1 VDGFKR
7 ISILL
12 TLGKLIDNGITD
24 NLTTMI
30 LNSLLV
36 YGALIIEKISNK
48 QICFG
53 CDSCFPKAT
62 IVNVYQIGGNFNHHG
77 FGNVENEHCFSIVS
91 FMNLVSEI
99 N

>member
-1 VDGFKR
+1 MDGFKR

-12 TLGKLIDNGITD
+12 TLGKLIDNGIAN

-36 YGALIIEKISNK
+36 YGALIIEKINSK
-48 QICFG
+48 QIFFG
-53 CDSCFPKAT
+53 CDNCFPKAT
-62 IVNVYQIGGNFNHHG
+62 IISVYQIGGNFNHHG

-91 FMNLVSEI
+91 FMNLISEI

>member
-1 VDGFKR
+1 MDGFKR

-30 LNSLLV
+30 LNSLPV